1 MYKILIF
8 VTLITYCSML
18 NTKDSF
24 AVTYTYDNLNRLST
38 VTYGTDKVVTY
49 TYDKAGNITSI
60 RKSANIA
67 GVTNAACGTADG
79 VIAAA
84 KPSANLCLSGKPTD
98 VLGNGP
104 WYWSCESSNGGTSPF
119 CSTATPVNL
128 NITLA
133 GAGSGSV
140 NSSPSGIACTSG
152 SCNSDFVKNSSIS
165 LIALPSTGSS
175 FFGWSGACSGSGN
188 CSVTVDSSKS
198 ATAIFSIYNPIV
210 MLEGQPP
217 SYFTALT
224 SAYGTTKPSS
234 VVMMKA
240 QEGDYDEDLI
250 MDKTSDVTFTGGFE
264 NTFTTSNG
272 YSRLRGNLI
281 VASGSLVVDKLIIA
295 PSPGTVASESSAVFG
310 SGDDSSVLL
319 STLKLALDTIPDNAA
334 GTIRANSGT
343 LEGGFILNRDIN
355 LTLLGG
361 LGDTLTEQGDGYLH
375 IKGGMVITL
384 GTLTVDKIILE

>member
-1 MYKILIF
+1 MITFLNYLLF
-8 VTLITYCSML
+8 VSIYLLLSHSC
-18 NTKDSF
+18 F
-24 AVTYTYDNLNRLST
+24 AAIYTYDSLNRLST
-38 VTYGTDKVVTY
+38 VTYGADKVVTY

-60 RKSANIA
+60 RKSANLP
-67 GVTNAACGTADG
+67 GVTNSVCGTADG

-84 KPSANLCLSGKPTD
+84 KPAANLCLSGKPTD

-152 SCNSDFVKNSSIS
+152 SCNSDFVKKSSIS

-175 FFGWSGACSGSGN
+175 FFGWSGACSGSGS
-188 CSVTVDSSKS
+188 CSVTADSSKS
-198 ATAIFSIYNPIV
+198 ATATFSIYNPIV
-210 MLEGQPP
+210 MIDGQPP
-217 SYFTALT
+217 SYFTALA
-224 SAYGTTKPSS
+224 SAYGTIKPSS
-234 VVMMKA
+234 SVIMKA

-250 MDKTSDVTFTGGFE
+250 MVNTADLTFTGGFE
-264 NTFTTSNG
+264 NTFTTASG

-281 VASGSLVVDKLIIA
+281 IASGSLVVEKLIIA

-310 SGDDSSVLL
+310 AGDASSVLL
-319 STLKLALDTIPDNAA
+319 STLKLALDTIPDNSA

-343 LEGGFILNRDIN
+343 LEGGFILNRDTN

-375 IKGGMVITL
+375 IKGGLVIAH
-384 GTLTVDKIILE
+384 GALTVDKIILE